1 MTKWIYDW
9 PQIIRDLQA
18 DAYTAAGKLEVRKA
32 AESWV
37 TCACGNLCEE
47 IPRWPMDGS
56 PKDDLLAWWGGYFCS
71 HISDLCAARTV
82 RDRAYHASGARR
94 ILRRIEQRA
103 DRLLKGDT

>member
-18 DAYTAAGKLEVRKA
+18 DAYTEYGKRDVRKA
-32 AESWV
+32 AYEWV

-47 IPRWPMDGS
+47 IPRNHLGAPE
-56 PKDDLLAWWGGYFCS
+56 DDLLAWWGGYFYS
-71 HISDLCAARTV
+71 YISDLCTAHTV
-82 RDRAYHASGARR
+82 RDRAFHAAGARR
-94 ILRRIEQRA
+94 ILRGIEQRA